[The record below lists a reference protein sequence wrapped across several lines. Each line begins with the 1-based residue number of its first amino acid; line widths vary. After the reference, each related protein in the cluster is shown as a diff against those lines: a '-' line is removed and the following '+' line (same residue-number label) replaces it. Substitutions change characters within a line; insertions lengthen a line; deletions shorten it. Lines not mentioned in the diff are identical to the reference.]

1 MPTPGRAVVDRARAP
16 WRTLAAGLALALCTI
31 AGIGAYTFAE
41 VRRLRDEQTAISE
54 RNRRD
59 ALQLLRIQ
67 NDLASL
73 SALMRDMV
81 EGTEPYPLSGW
92 RPAFDRIRRD
102 LEEATRLERELAPAA
117 REPAQQERLARS
129 LDRFWDDLADVFAV
143 AATDEDEARRLVRT
157 SLVAQHRAL
166 DSLVARFLVANNQVQ
181 EEAAQAN
188 RAIYDRVGR
197 EILLLVGTL
206 LLITAAVGVWMV
218 RANRRAFAAVA
229 ALGAQLRHLSW
240 RMLGVQEDV
249 QRSLSRELHDDFGQI
264 ATAVGTLLGRVRRR
278 LPEDAALAGEL
289 DQVRQIAQ
297 QALDRIRS
305 RSQWLHPGVLDDF
318 GLERAL
324 ERCVERFQQQSG
336 VRTHLAISGP
346 VAAGRDEAAIH
357 VYRIVQEALSNV
369 ARHSGAAE
377 AWVRV
382 VCEEGGLHVE
392 VEDHGA
398 GIPTAPPTGEPGGG
412 MGLISM
418 RERAELIGGELQVGR
433 AAPAGTTV
441 RLVIPGWTPA
451 ARPEVA

>member
-1 MPTPGRAVVDRARAP
+1 MTTPGRPAVDRAP
-16 WRTLAAGLALALCTI
+16 WRTLAVGLALALCTI

-41 VRRLRDEQTAISE
+41 IRRLRDEQTAISE

-73 SALMRDMV
+73 AGLMRDMV
-81 EGTEPYPLSGW
+81 DGTEPYPLTGW

-102 LEEATRLERELAPAA
+102 LDEATRLERDLAPAA
-117 REPAQQERLARS
+117 REPAQQARLTRS
-129 LDRFWDDLADVFAV
+129 LEQFWADLDRAFDT
-143 AATDEDEARRLVRT
+143 AATNEDEARRVVRT

-166 DSLVARFLVANNQVQ
+166 DSLIARFLVANNQVQ
-181 EEAAQAN
+181 EEAAQSN
-188 RAIYDRVGR
+188 RAVYDRVGR

-206 LLITAAVGVWMV
+206 LLITGAVGVWVV
-218 RANRRAFAAVA
+218 RANRRAFSEVA

-264 ATAVGTLLGRVRRR
+264 ATAIGTLLGRVRRR
-278 LPEDAALAGEL
+278 FPADAVLAEEL

-324 ERCVERFQQQSG
+324 ERCVERFQHQSG
-336 VRTHLAISGP
+336 VRTHLSVTGS
-346 VAAGRDEAAIH
+346 VAAVREEAAIH

-369 ARHSGAAE
+369 ARHSGAGE
-377 AWVRV
+377 AWVRIASDN
-382 VCEEGGLHVE
+382 GLLAVE

-398 GIPTAPPTGEPGGG
+398 GIGVAEAAGREPGSG
-412 MGLISM
+412 MGLVSM
-418 RERAELIGGELQVGR
+418 RERAELIGGELHVRR
-433 AAPAGTTV
+433 AAPAGTIV
-441 RLVIPGWTPA
+441 QLEMREHVPA